1 MVIRKR
7 LNVTLARILS
17 VIQTSHHQ
25 PDLIN
30 GFNKHP
36 KYSRPVKLSRLTEN
50 VLWFILDKIRRATHH
65 DYYWISYLQCDITLS
80 YCHPLILSSSHTV
93 VLSSSHTII
102 LSSCHT
108 VILSYCHPVI
118 LSYCHPVICHP
129 VILSRCMTANTVPTI
144 ETFSRKLLHPQT
156 FQWRYKSLLV
166 GWCSVALSESKPSVI
181 SHIKLRSHSSGEGFT
196 FFPRHSSVSEFKITD
211 VFSPPTTPQSRN
223 SHVVLNISTSIVHL
237 AQLQFS

>member
-108 VILSYCHPVI
+108 VILSYCHPLILPSCHPLI
-118 LSYCHPVICHP
+118 LSSCHLSSCHPVPLYDSKYSSHN
-129 VILSRCMTANTVPTI
+129 RN
-144 ETFSRKLLHPQT
+144 F
-156 FQWRYKSLLV
+156 
-166 GWCSVALSESKPSVI
+166 LSEAVASSNIPMTIQITPRRLMFGCAQWVKAKRNIAYKVTI
-181 SHIKLRSHSSGEGFT
+181 S
-196 FFPRHSSVSEFKITD
+196 
-211 VFSPPTTPQSRN
+211 
-223 SHVVLNISTSIVHL
+223 
-237 AQLQFS
+237 